1 MKKTAWTA
9 GRVLLAGT
17 VLGLLVAGT
26 PVTASAYA
34 DPGTGAFVYQA
45 FYAGILTGAFYLRK
59 FVQKLRGKADS
70 SR

>member
-1 MKKTAWTA
+1 MKQTARTV

-17 VLGLLVAGT
+17 FFGLLLAGT

-45 FYAGILTGAFYLRK
+45 FYAGVLTGAFYLRK
-59 FVQKLRGKADS
+59 FVQKLRSKVS
-70 SR
+70 SNN